1 VRILLSSVLLAVG
14 AISLVAQAQEPE
26 RTVEVIELSGPFDA
40 RLVDFARDAIE
51 AAAGRQVEVVVLA
64 IDSPGSVA
72 PVEDLAGLIGV
83 VAAPPLPVVA
93 WLGPAP
99 GTTGGGAL
107 QLAAAAPFTAAAPGV
122 ELGAWS
128 PSRAGDPS
136 SGDLVPPPT
145 GLEAG
150 TIVDGPVEGLIDL
163 VQPSI
168 RQLIQDLDGV
178 VVPTASGEVTL
189 STIRP
194 FTAPDGS
201 EGVTVLETVIRQPGW
216 WEGLL
221 GLAVSPEATFF
232 FLVAGLVVAAFEF
245 YAIGPGVAASV
256 ALASLGLAA
265 YGMAVLPVRWWAVVL
280 TVLAVGLLSTSYQRG
295 GVSVLTGIGLGG
307 LAVAGLAFT
316 DAAPQITPSLL
327 GVAGTVAAAGFFFL
341 LAMPTVA
348 RARFSTQTIGRD
360 HLLGVEG
367 RAVVDLTP
375 DGIVEVAGA
384 RWRASSHREAGIRGG
399 DPVVVVGVDG
409 EYLEVDRRS

>member
-1 VRILLSSVLLAVG
+1 
-14 AISLVAQAQEPE
+14 
-26 RTVEVIELSGPFDA
+26 
-40 RLVDFARDAIE
+40 
-51 AAAGRQVEVVVLA
+51 
-64 IDSPGSVA
+64 
-72 PVEDLAGLIGV
+72 
-83 VAAPPLPVVA
+83 
-93 WLGPAP
+93 
-99 GTTGGGAL
+99 
-107 QLAAAAPFTAAAPGV
+107 
-122 ELGAWS
+122 
-128 PSRAGDPS
+128 
-136 SGDLVPPPT
+136 
-145 GLEAG
+145 
-150 TIVDGPVEGLIDL
+150 
-163 VQPSI
+163 
-168 RQLIQDLDGV
+168 
-178 VVPTASGEVTL
+178 
-189 STIRP
+189 
-194 FTAPDGS
+194 
-201 EGVTVLETVIRQPGW
+201 
-216 WEGLL
+216 
-221 GLAVSPEATFF
+221 
-232 FLVAGLVVAAFEF
+232 
-245 YAIGPGVAASV
+245 
-256 ALASLGLAA
+256 
-265 YGMAVLPVRWWAVVL
+265 VVL